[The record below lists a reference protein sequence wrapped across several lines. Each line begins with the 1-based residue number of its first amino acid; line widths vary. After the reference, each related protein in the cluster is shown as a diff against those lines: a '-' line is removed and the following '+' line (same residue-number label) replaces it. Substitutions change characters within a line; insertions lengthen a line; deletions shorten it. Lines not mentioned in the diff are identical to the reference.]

1 MSIKKRQDIKDLI
14 NKIDIY
20 TLTYKIVANIC
31 AQITLN
37 DPEHPSYEI
46 TKSLILTNM
55 YELLKMCD
63 AETRN
68 MVMIGIPGSMWNNYM
83 LEVTKKFKVHEKLK
97 GGGNTILKLLSLFYI
112 VTTVTQATILTTK
125 TKVENTVKEALLNP
139 GHISAFKNTHGICV
153 ANAMMGGIFATTESI
168 EKTEVYVR
176 QQYSLKMMNLFTMK
190 EIFGFNFGIV
200 NDYVTYEPFNPRNI
214 MEKINRRIDTIET
227 QLGREMQQ
235 DEVVILTVA
244 WKINMR
250 RHEFNILVSKDGS
263 GIIADANGQTTEDF
277 SIVDDHQR
285 SGVGH
290 IGLIHTEG
298 FNINTGYEAH
308 TDLKLALNTY
318 LQRTIEMKVDEPYRQ
333 HTVPQLFIE
342 NESMPLFI
350 STNEDAHEISLKSHQ
365 VMNDIV
371 YDYMST
377 LQWLTDGTILGELIP
392 MVINRESFALF
403 IAGLFF
409 VVNVKYNGGR
419 SVRKSK
425 KTRKKLI

>member
-1 MSIKKRQDIKDLI
+1 MSITKRQDIKHLVDQ
-14 NKIDIY
+14 IDISI
-20 TLTYKIVANIC
+20 LTYKIVANIC

-37 DPEHPSYEI
+37 EPEHPSYEI

-55 YELLKMCD
+55 YELLKICD

-68 MVMIGIPGSMWNNYM
+68 MVMIGKPGSRWNKYM

-97 GGGNTILKLLSLFYI
+97 GGGNMILKLLSLFYI

-125 TKVENTVKEALLNP
+125 TTVENTVKEALLNP

-168 EKTEVYVR
+168 KKTEVYVR
-176 QQYSLKMMNLFTMK
+176 QKYNLKMMNLFTMK
-190 EIFGFNFGIV
+190 EIFGFNFGTV
-200 NDYVTYEPFNPRNI
+200 NDYITYEPFNARNI
-214 MEKINRRIDTIET
+214 MEKINRRIATIET
-227 QLGREMQQ
+227 QLGREMHQ
-235 DEVVILTVA
+235 DEVVVLTMA
-244 WKINMR
+244 WKIDRR
-250 RHEFNILVSKDGS
+250 RHEFNLLVSKDGS
-263 GIIADANGQTTEDF
+263 GIVADANGQTTEDF
-277 SIVDDHQR
+277 SIVDDRQR

-290 IGLIHTEG
+290 IGLIHTQG
-298 FNINTGYEAH
+298 FNVNTGYEAH
-308 TDLKLALNTY
+308 SDLTSALDTY
-318 LQRTIEMKVDEPYRQ
+318 LERTIEMKVDEPQRYR
-333 HTVPQLFIE
+333 TVPQLFIE
-342 NESMPLFI
+342 NESTPLFI

-392 MVINRESFALF
+392 MVINRESFAVF

-409 VVNVKYNGGR
+409 VVNIKYNGG
-419 SVRKSK
+419 SKKVR
-425 KTRKKLI
+425 KTRKKF